1 MHIWSIITL
10 SNVVITSHMYL
21 LKLKLINEIK
31 LKIQFPNITSH
42 TSSAGSHTQLMRPI
56 LNSSDL
62 EYFTVQKIPLDS
74 TGLCYYVF

>member
-10 SNVVITSHMYL
+10 SNVVTTSHMYL

-42 TSSAGSHTQLMRPI
+42 TSSAGCHMQLVRPI

-62 EYFTVQKIPLDS
+62 EYFIS
-74 TGLCYYVF
+74 AENSIR